1 MTELGEIDINCE
13 LDGITECSKKFI
25 SENKNSFDLIILQS
39 CPFILMK
46 YSIIYDLL
54 KPSGILG
61 ITSYPKNILKS
72 WDSIQSV
79 NEHITS
85 KFILDNILEGIVIYK
100 KNSDGRRRSKKNYYR
115 K

>member
-1 MTELGEIDINCE
+1 
-13 LDGITECSKKFI
+13 
-25 SENKNSFDLIILQS
+25 
-39 CPFILMK
+39 MK

-61 ITSYPKNILKS
+61 ITSYPENILKS

-85 KFILDNILEGIVIYK
+85 KLFIHENILEGIVIYK